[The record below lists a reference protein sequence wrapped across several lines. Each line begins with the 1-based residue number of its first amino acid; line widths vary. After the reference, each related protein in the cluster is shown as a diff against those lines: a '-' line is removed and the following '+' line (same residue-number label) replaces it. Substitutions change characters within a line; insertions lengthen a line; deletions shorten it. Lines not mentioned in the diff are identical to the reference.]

1 MPAPELLTPRLR
13 LRPWRDDDAPAFAAL
28 NADPAVMRHFPACLD
43 RTESDSLAARL
54 GEHVEAH
61 GFGHWVVEQRSDGAF
76 VGMLALLHVGFE
88 APFTPAVEIGWRLL
102 PRFWGQ
108 GLAGEAAGAVLD
120 FAFATLG
127 LEEVVAFT
135 VPANQPSWTLMQRL
149 GMRRDEAGDFEHP
162 RLPEGHPLRRHVLYR
177 IGQADWAARR

>member
-1 MPAPELLTPRLR
+1 M
-13 LRPWRDDDAPAFAAL
+13 
-28 NADPAVMRHFPACLD
+28 
-43 RTESDSLAARL
+43 
-54 GEHVEAH
+54 
-61 GFGHWVVEQRSDGAF
+61 
-76 VGMLALLHVGFE
+76 
-88 APFTPAVEIGWRLL
+88 
-102 PRFWGQ
+102 
-108 GLAGEAAGAVLD
+108 LD

-162 RLPEGHPLRRHVLYR
+162 RLSEGHPLRRHVLYR